1 MGREV
6 TSAPPIRV
14 LIADDDA
21 SVRKVLEDLVQA
33 DPGLSLIGSA
43 EDADGAVALACRH
56 RPDVAILDVKM
67 HGGGPDAARRI
78 LAGSPATW
86 IIALSAY
93 EDDASVRQMIAAG
106 ARSYVVK
113 GVGASELIAAIY
125 RSFDGAATLSDRVA
139 GHLVSELAMRLSLEE
154 PEREHHR
161 EVGMR
166 IRKILE
172 DPERLAIAY
181 QPIVDLT
188 DGRRT
193 IGLEAL
199 SRFPDGGGDPSC
211 WFRDA
216 ELIGLGVELEETA
229 IRRALEP
236 LERIPHDVYVAVNA
250 SPTTLMAS
258 EFPELFADVDPGR
271 LVVEVT
277 EHAPIDDYA
286 MLRERLD
293 ELAAAG
299 IRLAVDDAGAGYAS
313 LRHILKLR
321 PDVIK
326 LDISLTRNIDE
337 EPLQRALA
345 AALVT
350 FANELGASI
359 VAEGV
364 ERSEEVVVLTDLGVR
379 YAQGYHFAKPNLDLD
394 ELFAPDHPAVSG
406 CVGPLTHSTLQRLT
420 AQR

>member
-1 MGREV
+1 V
-6 TSAPPIRV
+6 AAVAPIRV
-14 LIADDDA
+14 LIADDDT
-21 SVRKVLEDLVQA
+21 SVRRVLEDLVRA
-33 DPGLSLIGSA
+33 DPALELIGSA
-43 EDADGAVALACRH
+43 EDADGAVELACRH
-56 RPDVAILDVKM
+56 QPDVAVLDVKM
-67 HGGGPDAARRI
+67 PGGGPDAARRI
-78 LAGSPATW
+78 LAGSPETW
-86 IIALSAY
+86 IVALSAY

-106 ARSYVVK
+106 TRSYLVK
-113 GVGASELIAAIY
+113 GVGASELLAAIH
-125 RSFDGAATLSDRVA
+125 RGVDGSATLSDRVA
-139 GHLVSELAMRLSLEE
+139 GHLVSELATRLSREELEE
-154 PEREHHR
+154 ERR
-161 EVGMR
+161 RGAGIR
-166 IRKILE
+166 IRRILD

-188 DGRRT
+188 ADRRT

-216 ELIGLGVELEETA
+216 ELIGSGVELERTA

-236 LERIPHDVYVAVNA
+236 LDRIPRDVYVAVNT
-250 SPTTLMAS
+250 SPATLMAPG
-258 EFPELFADVDPGR
+258 FPELFANVPPGR
-271 LVVEVT
+271 VTVEVT

-286 MLRERLD
+286 VLRERLD
-293 ELAAAG
+293 ELAIAG

-326 LDISLTRNIDE
+326 LDISITRNIDE

-364 ERSEEVVVLTDLGVR
+364 ERPEEVVALTDLGVR
-379 YAQGYHFAKPNLDLD
+379 YAQGYHFAKPNLSL
-394 ELFAPDHPAVSG
+394 EALFPPV
-406 CVGPLTHSTLQRLT
+406 VV
-420 AQR
+420 

>member
-1 MGREV
+1 V
-6 TSAPPIRV
+6 KPVSPIRV

-21 SVRKVLEDLVQA
+21 SVRKVLEDLIRT
-33 DPGLSLIGSA
+33 DPGLQLIGSA
-43 EDADGAVALACRH
+43 EDADGAVELACRH
-56 RPDVAILDVKM
+56 RPDVAVLDVKM
-67 HGGGPDAARRI
+67 PGGGPDAARRV

-86 IIALSAY
+86 IVALSAY

-106 ARSYVVK
+106 ARSYMVK
-113 GVGASELIAAIY
+113 GLGAPELIAAIY
-125 RSFDGAATLSDRVA
+125 RGFDGSATLSDHVA
-139 GHLVSELAMRLSLEE
+139 GHLVSELATRLSHEE
-154 PEREHHR
+154 PERERRR
-161 EVGMR
+161 EAGIR
-166 IRKILE
+166 IRRILE

-188 DGRRT
+188 DDCRT

-216 ELIGLGVELEETA
+216 EIHGLGVELEETA

-236 LERIPHDVYVAVNA
+236 IDRIPPDVYVAVNT
-250 SPTTLMAS
+250 SPTTLMAPG
-258 EFPELFADVDPGR
+258 FPELFVDVDPKR

-286 MLRERLD
+286 VLHERLD
-293 ELAAAG
+293 ELTTAG
-299 IRLAVDDAGAGYAS
+299 VRVAVDDAGAGYAS
-313 LRHILKLR
+313 LRHILKLC

-350 FANELGASI
+350 FAHELGASI

-364 ERSEEVVVLTDLGVR
+364 ERPEEVVVLTDLGVR
-379 YAQGYHFAKPNLDLD
+379 YAQGYHFARPNLDLD
-394 ELFAPDHPAVSG
+394 ALFVPIEDAMIRSASGEPPA
-406 CVGPLTHSTLQRLT
+406 
-420 AQR
+420 

>member
-1 MGREV
+1 MASV
-6 TSAPPIRV
+6 APIRV

-21 SVRKVLEDLVQA
+21 SVRRVLEDLVRA
-33 DPGLSLIGSA
+33 DHGLQLIGSA
-43 EDADGAVALACRH
+43 EDADGAVELACRH
-56 RPDVAILDVKM
+56 RPDVAVLDVKM
-67 HGGGPDAARRI
+67 PGGGPDAARRI
-78 LAGSPATW
+78 LAGSPETW
-86 IIALSAY
+86 IVALSAY

-106 ARSYVVK
+106 TRSYLVK
-113 GVGASELIAAIY
+113 GVGASELLAAIH
-125 RSFDGAATLSDRVA
+125 RSFDGSATLSDRVA
-139 GHLVSELAMRLSLEE
+139 GHLVSELATRLSREE
-154 PEREHHR
+154 VDEQRRREA
-161 EVGMR
+161 GIR
-166 IRKILE
+166 IRRILE
-172 DPERLAIAY
+172 DPQRLAIAY
-181 QPIVDLT
+181 QPIVDLGE
-188 DGRRT
+188 DRRT

-199 SRFPDGGGDPSC
+199 SRFPDGGGDPSF

-216 ELIGLGVELEETA
+216 ELIGLGVELEQAA

-236 LERIPHDVYVAVNA
+236 LDRIPRDVYVAVNA
-250 SPTTLMAS
+250 SPATLMAP

-286 MLRERLD
+286 VLRERLD

-299 IRLAVDDAGAGYAS
+299 VRLAVDDAGAGYAS

-350 FANELGASI
+350 FAHELGASI

-364 ERSEEVVVLTDLGVR
+364 ERPEEVVVLTDLGVR
-379 YAQGYHFAKPNLDLD
+379 YAQGYHFARPNLDLD
-394 ELFAPDHPAVSG
+394 ALFAS
-406 CVGPLTHSTLQRLT
+406 
-420 AQR
+420 